1 MQGKGN
7 KVSKDII
14 GPVDKVTNI
23 VVDLGPRIIMAGIE
37 VLGTSD
43 NISIHVAE
51 STEEELEKLK
61 SAHEI
66 RLVKMPGESERR

>member
-1 MQGKGN
+1 MNKGIT
-7 KVSKDII
+7 S
-14 GPVDKVTNI
+14 PVDKVTNV
-23 VVDLGPRIIMAGIE
+23 VVDLGPRIIMVGNE

-51 STEEELEKLK
+51 STKEELEKLK

-66 RLVKMPGESERR
+66 RLVKMPGEGGTHGTTT